1 MHHRLKPLSTGRGTL
16 GFLLHMTGQGI
27 PSPSP
32 PDTSQ
37 RVGAIPPVPSI
48 HRLVIDRSQGGRR
61 RTSVGLR
68 RMPRHVAL
76 DATGAVSAPLIS
88 APGGWCSRP
97 LKAPTWPPCGGRAR
111 ASGTVQP
118 LGPERY
124 DEVPRARRG
133 GVQAAAPYAWAR
145 PLCGEGARHT
155 RHTGRAFFPPIPQ
168 TPGPISR
175 TNSKIQTRPYM
186 AVSCQ
191 N

>member
-133 GVQAAAPYAWAR
+133 GGSGRCSLCVGATPLWGGGSPYA
-145 PLCGEGARHT
+145 PHGKGFLSPYT
-155 RHTGRAFFPPIPQ
+155 TDPRANI
-168 TPGPISR
+168 TD
-175 TNSKIQTRPYM
+175 KL
-186 AVSCQ
+186 
-191 N
+191 

>member
-133 GVQAAAPYAWAR
+133 GGGSGRCSLCVGATPLWGGGSPYA
-145 PLCGEGARHT
+145 PHGKGFLSPYT
-155 RHTGRAFFPPIPQ
+155 TDPRANI
-168 TPGPISR
+168 TD
-175 TNSKIQTRPYM
+175 KL
-186 AVSCQ
+186 
-191 N
+191 